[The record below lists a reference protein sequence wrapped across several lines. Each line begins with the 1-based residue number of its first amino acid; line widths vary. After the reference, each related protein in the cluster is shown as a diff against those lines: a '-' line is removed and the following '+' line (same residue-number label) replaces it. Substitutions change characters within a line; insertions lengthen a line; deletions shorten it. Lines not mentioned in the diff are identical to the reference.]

1 MYVIRTIR
9 GVARY
14 DVWKSF
20 FWISTWMFFLENLI
34 SVNDQYDQR
43 LR

>member
-1 MYVIRTIR
+1 MCVIRTIR
-9 GVARY
+9 GVARN

-20 FWISTWMFFLENLI
+20 SLISTWMFFLEKLI
-34 SVNDQYDQR
+34 NVNDQYDER